1 MQAKNG
7 RKSILLLVN
16 RTKLEQLRNFKI
28 YINIS
33 IMPKEKEYKFTDQSD
48 FNEIITD
55 MSFKKAVK
63 RIQNKIKEKKIHIDY
78 ISKKGKSISRWIPLP
93 IGRKKKLGN

>member
-1 MQAKNG
+1 MEENPFF
-7 RKSILLLVN
+7 LLEN
-16 RTKLEQLRNFKI
+16 RTKWEQLRNLKT
-28 YINIS
+28 YININ
-33 IMPKEKEYKFTDQSD
+33 IMPKEKEYKFTNQSD
-48 FNEIITD
+48 FNETLTD

-78 ISKKGKSISRWIPLP
+78 ISKKGRSISRWILLP

>member
-1 MQAKNG
+1 MEENPF
-7 RKSILLLVN
+7 LLLKN

-28 YINIS
+28 YININ
-33 IMPKEKEYKFTDQSD
+33 IMPKEKEYKFTNQSD
-48 FNEIITD
+48 FNETLID
-55 MSFKKAVK
+55 MSFKRAVK

-78 ISKKGKSISRWIPLP
+78 ISKKGKPISRWIPLP

>member
-1 MQAKNG
+1 MEENPF
-7 RKSILLLVN
+7 LLLKN

-33 IMPKEKEYKFTDQSD
+33 IMPKEKEYKFTNQSD
-48 FNEIITD
+48 FNETLID
-55 MSFKKAVK
+55 MSFKRAVK

-78 ISKKGKSISRWIPLP
+78 ISKKGKPISRWIPLP

>member
-1 MQAKNG
+1 MEENPF
-7 RKSILLLVN
+7 LLLKN

-28 YINIS
+28 YININ
-33 IMPKEKEYKFTDQSD
+33 IMPKEKEYKFTNQSD
-48 FNEIITD
+48 FNETLID
-55 MSFKKAVK
+55 MSFKRAVK

-78 ISKKGKSISRWIPLP
+78 ISKKGRSISRWILLP